1 MKSIVTLCKTLFIST
16 GLCLLSIPGTYAVVS
31 AQPARLLSAMTTYN
45 EVSAWEAT
53 YYFTL
58 TVPASATEALQR
70 VNLTQIQGL
79 ETISFNTQESFAF
92 VGKGDTADKL
102 ASRGQK
108 LRITLANSENQ
119 PRTVI
124 VTFDQ
129 PVAPGTTITIGLKPF
144 RNPMY
149 DGVYQFQ
156 LQTISTGKPTYNPII
171 GTARLQ
177 FYGVEANE

>member
-1 MKSIVTLCKTLFIST
+1 MKNIVTLCKTLLVST

-58 TVPASATEALQR
+58 TVPASATDSLQQ
-70 VNLTQIQGL
+70 VALTQIQGL
-79 ETISFNTQESFAF
+79 EAIRFNSQESFAF
-92 VGKGDTADKL
+92 EGKGETADKL
-102 ASRGQK
+102 ARRGQK
-108 LRITLANSENQ
+108 LGIRLADSENQ

-129 PVAPGTTITIGLKPF
+129 PVAPGKTITIGLKPF
-144 RNPMY
+144 RNLMY

-156 LQTISTGKPTYNPII
+156 VQTLSTDKSTYNPII

-177 FYGVEANE
+177 FYGVDVHE